1 MSEYVTSAELKLL
14 GSMPGPD
21 VEIVESKYPGVTTA
35 TIKAVSG
42 HFDSKL
48 IKRYGAPFTAP
59 YPEALKLH
67 VARVVAWL
75 LWLKRGYNPTGKL
88 DELLKADSD
97 ASYEWLKEAADTQ
110 NGLVELPGVDGPLGG
125 SSATKASPLS
135 YSETS
140 PYVWTDVQVDAGRTE
155 DSNRSGT

>member
-1 MSEYVTSAELKLL
+1 MSEYITAAELKLL

-21 VEIVESKYPGVTTA
+21 VDIVEAKYPGVTVA

-48 IKRYGAPFTAP
+48 IKRYPSAFAAP

-67 VARVVAWL
+67 VARCVAWL

-88 DELLKADSD
+88 DQILDEDNKASL
-97 ASYEWLKEAADTQ
+97 EWLNQAADAQ
-110 NGLVELPGVDGPLGG
+110 NGLVELPNADGALGG
-125 SSATKASPLS
+125 SAATKASPLS

-140 PYVWTDVQVDAGRTE
+140 PYVWTDAQVDVGRTE
-155 DSNRSGT
+155 DKNRSGT